1 MARYRTNGLTTATAA
16 TDAHAI
22 AEIWN
27 PAVGKRI
34 YLVEIGLN
42 AITAPAAGAG
52 FAFRRATA
60 KGTPAATVTPNA
72 EASDERDAA
81 PDSAFTL
88 ELGAFSVQPT
98 LAAGELGFAWSLA
111 AVAASGI
118 FYPFSGRGIAIPPGT
133 GLVLVNRAAVVLV
146 ASEISAVVDD

>member
-27 PAVGKRI
+27 PDATKRI
-34 YLVEIGLN
+34 YVVEFGLN
-42 AITAPAAGAG
+42 EVTAPGAGAG
-52 FAFRRATA
+52 LVFRRATA

-72 EASDERDAA
+72 EAADERDSA

-98 LAAGELGFAWSLA
+98 LATGELGLAWTLA
-111 AVAASGI
+111 AVAGSGI
-118 FYPFSGRGIAIPPGT
+118 IVPISGKGICVPPGT
-133 GLVLVNRAAVVLV
+133 GLCLVNRAAIAVVAAEV
-146 ASEISAVVDD
+146 SFVVDD

>member
-27 PAVGKRI
+27 GSGTKRI
-34 YLVEIGLN
+34 YLVEIALN
-42 AITAPAAGAG
+42 AITAPGAGAG
-52 FAFRRATA
+52 IAMRRSTA

-72 EASDERDAA
+72 ESSDERDAA
-81 PDSAFTL
+81 PDSGFTL

-98 LAAGELGFAWSLA
+98 LAAGELGLAWSLP

-118 FYPFSGRGIAIPPGT
+118 VYPFSGRGLAIPPGT
-133 GLVLVNRAAVVLV
+133 GLVLVNRAAIVMV